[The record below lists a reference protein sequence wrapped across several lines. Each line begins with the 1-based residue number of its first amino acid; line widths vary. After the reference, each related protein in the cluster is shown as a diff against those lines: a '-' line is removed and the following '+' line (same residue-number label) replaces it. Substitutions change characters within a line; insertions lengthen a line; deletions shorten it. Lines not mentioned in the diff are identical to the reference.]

1 MYRLGMLLLLAWSFV
16 ATAQAQETTLTLACK
31 GMTSAP
37 MIPDEKPQPI
47 SMGIVVNFSA
57 RTVQGFVVPEF
68 EFPVKITAANDVRIA
83 FSGEQ
88 QLPSS
93 VHNIFGSMDRV
104 TGDVEATSSITD
116 PKTRSRGQTY

>member
-1 MYRLGMLLLLAWSFV
+1 
-16 ATAQAQETTLTLACK
+16 
-31 GMTSAP
+31 
-37 MIPDEKPQPI
+37 
-47 SMGIVVNFSA
+47 MGIVVNFSA

-68 EFPVKITAANDVRIA
+68 EFPVKITAANDVTIA

-116 PKTRSRGQTY
+116 PKTSKVISQTAYRLQCKPTQRMF